1 MVAIGAAPAETAT
14 PAADGKAL
22 EYCIIHL
29 FSFLK
34 KLLFK
39 LLISHFFANVGT
51 TPAEGAPPAADAAA
65 PPPPADGK
73 SRNQRQLTINLIFYS
88 KLKDRL
94 LKIN

>member
-1 MVAIGAAPAETAT
+1 MVAVGAAPAETAP

-29 FSFLK
+29 FSFFK
-34 KLLFK
+34 KTTVQITYFA
-39 LLISHFFANVGT
+39 FFFFFSNIGT

-73 SRNQRQLTINLIFYS
+73 SRY
-88 KLKDRL
+88 
-94 LKIN
+94 